1 MMKDG
6 VLGLAVAAVWYG
18 AAATVTPSVSTGRQ
32 QERWRWSGRVAAG
45 RTLEVRG
52 INGAIMAQ
60 PATGDQVEVTADK
73 HGRRSDPE
81 DVRIEV
87 VEHEDGV
94 TICAVYPSS
103 RRSRPNDCRPGGGHS
118 NVRDND
124 VEVDFEVRVPRGV
137 VFEGATVNGD
147 VAAVNLAGPVSL
159 HTVNGGVQLET
170 SHGDAD
176 AATVN
181 GSVRAVVR
189 ALGERRLRFN
199 TVNGGITVS
208 LPAGLNADL
217 EAETVNG
224 SIHTDFPIQVVGRVN
239 PRRLS
244 GRIGTGGRSLDLETV
259 NGSIRLNRL
268 P

>member
-1 MMKDG
+1 MKYA
-6 VLGLAVAAVWYG
+6 VAGLAMAAAWYG
-18 AAATVTPSVSTGRQ
+18 VASTVAPAASTGGQ
-32 QERWRWSGRVAAG
+32 QQAWRWTGRLAAG
-45 RTLEVRG
+45 RTLEIRG
-52 INGAIMAQ
+52 INGSVVAQ
-60 PATGDQVEVTADK
+60 AATGDQVEVVADK
-73 HGRRSDPE
+73 HGRRDDPE

-87 VEHEDGV
+87 VEHDGGV

-103 RRSRPNDCRPGGGHS
+103 RRSRPNECRPGGGQS

-137 VFEGATVNGD
+137 AFEGATVNGD
-147 VAAVNLAGPVSL
+147 IEAVNLAGPVSL

-181 GSVRAVVR
+181 GSIRAVVR

-208 LPAGLNADL
+208 LPAGLSADL
-217 EAETVNG
+217 EAQTVNG

-244 GRIGTGGRSLDLETV
+244 GRIGSGGRALDLGTV
-259 NGSIRLNRL
+259 NGSIRINRL